1 MLLFFLFKKGYISI
15 NGVERLDS
23 LFGNM
28 VITVIGIKKTER
40 LYYYSLS
47 VLMVDGFFLSYKEN
61 FSGHTLVTFFV
72 VG

>member
-47 VLMVDGFFLSYKEN
+47 VFMVDGFLLSYKEN
-61 FSGHTLVTFFV
+61 FGGDTLVTFFV